1 MGHDVDAPRIGPVL
15 VEGVLVAAAADAGVG
30 EEDVDRPVMALRL
43 GDEMADVGFLGDVA
57 GDGDAL
63 DVLGDGVEAAGIA
76 VGHDHALGAFPGV
89 APRDRLA
96 DAARRA
102 GDDADLVFD
111 FHSSLPIKPSS
122 RAKRRS
128 AQSRD
133 LLSSNG

>member
-1 MGHDVDAPRIGPVL
+1 MPQRIGPVL
-15 VEGVLVAAAADAGVG
+15 VERVLVAAAADAGVG

-43 GDEMADVGFLGDVA
+43 GDEMPDVGFLGDVA

-63 DVLGDGVEAAGIA
+63 DVLGDGRETAGIA
-76 VGHDHALGAFPGV
+76 VGHDHALGAFLGI

-111 FHSSLPIKPSS
+111 LHSSLPIMRLPSDE
-122 RAKRRS
+122 RRS
-128 AQSRD
+128 AK
-133 LLSSNG
+133 